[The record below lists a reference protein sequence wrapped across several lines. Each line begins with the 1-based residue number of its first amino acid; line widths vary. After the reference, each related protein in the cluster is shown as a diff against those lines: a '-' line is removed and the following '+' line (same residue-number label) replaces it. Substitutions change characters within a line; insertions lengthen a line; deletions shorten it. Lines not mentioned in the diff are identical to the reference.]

1 VIATSAL
8 VGLTDLDA
16 LTCLSRGAFRPRD
29 AGSMAAVALVAGI
42 LSNTLLKLSVALVMG
57 RGWFR
62 TATAAALGAMTIAIV
77 ATLFV
82 AR

>member
-1 VIATSAL
+1 
-8 VGLTDLDA
+8 
-16 LTCLSRGAFRPRD
+16 
-29 AGSMAAVALVAGI
+29 MAAVALVAGI

-62 TATAAALGAMTIAIV
+62 TATAAALGAMTSAIV